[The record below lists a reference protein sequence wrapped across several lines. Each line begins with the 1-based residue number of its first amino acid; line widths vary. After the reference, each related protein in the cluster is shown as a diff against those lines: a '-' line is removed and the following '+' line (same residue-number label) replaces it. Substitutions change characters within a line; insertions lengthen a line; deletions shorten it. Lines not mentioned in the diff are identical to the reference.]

1 MVEYSFRRRKSK
13 IAILVFKQ
21 DETFSNISDDVIQPV
36 VSTYQI
42 TPGNDVGHDETK
54 LRLWEI
60 TALGYVPRLTLLVV
74 MSHSSPR
81 LEVTLLFA

>member
-60 TALGYVPRLTLLVV
+60 TAGLCPTSNAFGCYVPFVAPT
-74 MSHSSPR
+74 
-81 LEVTLLFA
+81 